1 MKTFFELSQEAQKLT
16 LTAREILLPYLSQY
30 NSSDKFL
37 YLSANYC
44 IPPMKN
50 IFYNS
55 DFYLR
60 VYMPR
65 SNYISIDYGPQ
76 GEWQIACNIGVYGQE
91 DVDLNNIN
99 QKDILATLM
108 IPGTIDEYD
117 INTAN
122 LMLLAYLA
130 SLKIYLTTNEGSAKI
145 ENHFKL
151 VNG

>member
-30 NSSDKFL
+30 KSSDKFI
-37 YLSANYC
+37 YLSADYVS
-44 IPPMKN
+44 PPMEN

-76 GEWQIACNIGVYGQE
+76 GEWQIACNVGVYGE
-91 DVDLNNIN
+91 KEVDPNNIN
-99 QKDILATLM
+99 QKDISATLI

-130 SLKIYLTTNEGSAKI
+130 SLKIYLTTNEGSTKI
-145 ENHFKL
+145 ENHFKI
-151 VNG
+151 VNE